1 MGVTMKAKTIEKV
14 IGKKFDYFLESITD
28 ENVKSILND
37 NTIVTGGCITSML
50 LNEDVNDYDLYFRD
64 LKSTEVIANYFVKLF
79 KSNKKSALP
88 ITVRSDEG
96 RIKIVVKSAGISSEN
111 SNDGDYRFFETLDPG
126 SPEQDKFID
135 EAMEVV
141 AKDTKDP
148 KVKYKP
154 IFLTSNAITLSD
166 KIQLIFRFYGEPEE
180 IHKNYDFIHC
190 TNYWTSWDRKLVL
203 NKEALQS
210 ILSKELIY
218 SGSLYPVCSIMR
230 IRKFIER
237 GWTIN
242 AGQIFKIC
250 YQISKLNLDDPKVLY
265 EQLLGVDIA
274 YFLQLLSLIKDSK
287 GRDIDYIYICEL
299 IDKIW

>member
-1 MGVTMKAKTIEKV
+1 MKAKTIEKV